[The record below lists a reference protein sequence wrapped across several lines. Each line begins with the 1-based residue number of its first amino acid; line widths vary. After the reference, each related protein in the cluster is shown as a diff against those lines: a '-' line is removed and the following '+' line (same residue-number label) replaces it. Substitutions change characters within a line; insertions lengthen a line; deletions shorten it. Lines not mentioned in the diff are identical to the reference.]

1 LCRSLI
7 VKVRSVMDDIIRRAI
22 ADLSALSKVASPR
35 DAERIQEIIDRMQ
48 SLDAH
53 DQHAVRL
60 YQKLTLTFRKLP
72 PPWQSPP
79 FPGHLE
85 RASEETFI

>member
-1 LCRSLI
+1 
-7 VKVRSVMDDIIRRAI
+7 MDDIICRAI

-35 DAERIQEIIDRMQ
+35 DAERIQEIINRMQ

-60 YQKLTLTFRKLP
+60 YQKLTLTFRKPP